1 MEQKKFIKHRL
12 DFPNNHKLFLPH
24 DFKDHKW
31 FYSTIG
37 ISEKDW
43 FYWNRLIKEPQ
54 DTKKYNTALKV
65 AYRNI
70 ARGYWQMTRLTGK
83 NTAEYQV
90 ATMKCHDHWRVL
102 NHLSFEDPK
111 DLPCDRFLDMDW
123 NTRTP
128 IVL

>member
-1 MEQKKFIKHRL
+1 M

-24 DFKDHKW
+24 DFKDHSW

-37 ISEKDW
+37 ISERDW
-43 FYWNRLIKEPQ
+43 FYWNKLIKEPQ
-54 DTKKYNTALKV
+54 DTKKYNSALKV

-83 NTAEYQV
+83 TTSEFALSS
-90 ATMKCHDHWRVL
+90 MKCHDYWRILV
-102 NHLSFEDPK
+102 HLRHEDPRP
-111 DLPCDRFLDMDW
+111 PCDRFLDMEW

-128 IVL
+128 ITL